1 MEAPKLSASQIQLG
15 IPDQA
20 HSCLH
25 ETILIGQRLAG
36 YFYDVEPHS
45 EPLAIT
51 KKFREINIII
61 KK

>member
-36 YFYDVEPHS
+36 YFYDVAPHS
-45 EPLAIT
+45 EPVT
-51 KKFREINIII
+51 NKKQQQQQKR
-61 KK
+61 